1 MTVRFE
7 TAQRIAVSLIGA
19 LFFTAVAIS
28 AAAPIV
34 PIA

>member
-1 MTVRFE
+1 MTFRFE
-7 TAQRIAVSLIGA
+7 SAQRIAVSFVGA
-19 LFFTAVAIS
+19 VIFAAIAIS